1 MTNRLPLML
10 LKQQIINVLYKSH
23 IPSKIEH
30 PQLHNNKDDYTNED
44 LLNICIYFINGKYY
58 HQENDLENAK
68 TEFNFFLLFVES
80 FVTKLNVSKRED
92 KIKMYHIKRNF
103 KFDLIDWEDKNWL
116 NLLLEY
122 FYVLCLEDKYYIELE
137 IEIKSVQNKNNN
149 LTIKAVDYLTKNN
162 YVRQNLL
169 KTRIKPKYT
178 LEEFGIKLAKK
189 INNRQLEVVS
199 EDKEETIESLR
210 FKDELKD
217 EMHFSKGNTDN
228 KS

>member
-1 MTNRLPLML
+1 
-10 LKQQIINVLYKSH
+10 
-23 IPSKIEH
+23 
-30 PQLHNNKDDYTNED
+30 
-44 LLNICIYFINGKYY
+44 
-58 HQENDLENAK
+58 
-68 TEFNFFLLFVES
+68 
-80 FVTKLNVSKRED
+80 
-92 KIKMYHIKRNF
+92 MYHIKRNF

>member
-44 LLNICIYFINGKYY
+44 LLNICK
-58 HQENDLENAK
+58 
-68 TEFNFFLLFVES
+68 
-80 FVTKLNVSKRED
+80 
-92 KIKMYHIKRNF
+92 
-103 KFDLIDWEDKNWL
+103 
-116 NLLLEY
+116 
-122 FYVLCLEDKYYIELE
+122 DKYYIELE